1 MYGGSNR
8 LSRKCGGF
16 VGNAQS
22 ILIVDGNEG
31 FATLLKQ
38 SLEQDGGY
46 HAVLT
51 TNADDALR
59 ALSATPFDLAI
70 VDLGLENPDGST
82 LARAMRQQKADLR
95 LMLIPIEGD
104 TLPPEAADLNVQGV
118 LPKPFFLPE
127 LPDRI
132 ADTLAKSVNSAN
144 ASAMLAIEQAIAKNP
159 RATQPIVTDP
169 ALLDPKV
176 TPIVAEPESIAASD
190 TAPPAASKPKKDSA
204 SKGKRSPTSKA
215 DHTAEVRER
224 IPEIIQE
231 MNALA
236 RDVNANVVLLSC
248 KGRLLSH
255 TGAISVQ
262 DAVGLAQATTEN
274 WRTAARTAEILGQE
288 LSHFEQSTEGGEH
301 TFYSPA
307 VIEDIILSIA
317 LNTSVPLGMIRHRA
331 KSAADTLRDILNSK

>member
-1 MYGGSNR
+1 M
-8 LSRKCGGF
+8 
-16 VGNAQS
+16 GNAQS

-59 ALSATPFDLAI
+59 ALSSTPFDLAI

-95 LMLIPIEGD
+95 LMLIPIQGD
-104 TLPPEAADLNVQGV
+104 TLPPEASDLNVQGV
-118 LPKPFFLPE
+118 LSKPFFLPE

-132 ADTLAKSVNSAN
+132 ADTLARSVDSAN
-144 ASAMLAIEQAIAKNP
+144 ASAMLAIEQAIAENP

-176 TPIVAEPESIAASD
+176 TPIVTEPESIAAND
-190 TAPPAASKPKKDSA
+190 TAPPTA
-204 SKGKRSPTSKA
+204 SKGKRSPASKA
-215 DHTAEVRER
+215 DHTAEVREH
-224 IPEIIQE
+224 IPEIVQE
-231 MNALA
+231 MNVLA
-236 RDVNANVVLLSC
+236 RDVNATVVLLSC

-255 TGAISVQ
+255 IGAISVQ

-301 TFYSPA
+301 TLYSLA

>member
-1 MYGGSNR
+1 MGD
-8 LSRKCGGF
+8 
-16 VGNAQS
+16 AQS

-31 FATLLKQ
+31 FATLLQQ
-38 SLEQDGGY
+38 SLEQDGEY

-59 ALSATPFDLAI
+59 ALSSTSFDLAI
-70 VDLGLENPDGST
+70 VDLGLENPDGIT
-82 LARAMRQQKADLR
+82 LARTMRQQKADLR

-104 TLPPEAADLNVQGV
+104 TLPPGAADLNAQGI

-132 ADTLAKSVNSAN
+132 ADALAKPASSAN
-144 ASAMLAIEQAIAKNP
+144 ASAMLAIEQAIAENP

-169 ALLDPKV
+169 ALLDPKI
-176 TPIVAEPESIAASD
+176 TPIVAEPKPAAESKA
-190 TAPPAASKPKKDSA
+190 APPAASKPKKDSA
-204 SKGKRSPTSKA
+204 SKGKRSPSSKA
-215 DHTAEVRER
+215 DNTAEIREH
-224 IPEIIQE
+224 IPEIVQE

-236 RDVNANVVLLSC
+236 QDVNAIVVLLSC

-301 TFYSPA
+301 TLYSLA

-331 KSAADTLRDILNSK
+331 KSTADTLRHILNSR